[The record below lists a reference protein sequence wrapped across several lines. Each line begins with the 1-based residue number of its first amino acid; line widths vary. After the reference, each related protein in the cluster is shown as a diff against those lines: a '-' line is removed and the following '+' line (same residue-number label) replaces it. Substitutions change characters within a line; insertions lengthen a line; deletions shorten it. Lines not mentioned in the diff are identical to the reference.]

1 MINEIEKRFLEISN
15 LQIDLSKSI
24 IRKADYPKQQVTT
37 RKDKSKEF
45 GEVFTPLFIVDTMI
59 ALKFNDVKPTSQTCD
74 LCAGYGQFTIRLM
87 RRLFNTYNIDVL
99 EWLKKYHTLTELQ
112 LESCAKLVYIFGP
125 DINLFCGDSM
135 KIGAAKDTDF
145 GILFYDEKNKNWY
158 NNDLVTEL
166 LHHKVVKTQLK
177 LIIFIFENYNNNEK
191 LMKLKEKLSK
201 I

>member
-1 MINEIEKRFLEISN
+1 MINEIEKRFLEIAN
-15 LQIDLSKSI
+15 LQLDLSKSV

-59 ALKFNDVKPTSQTCD
+59 ALKFNEVTPTSQTCD

-87 RRLFNTYNIDVL
+87 RRLFNTYKIDVL

-135 KIGAAKDTDF
+135 KINDAKDTDF
-145 GILFYDEKNKNWY
+145 GILFYDEKQKSWY
-158 NNDLVTEL
+158 NNDLITEL
-166 LHHKVVKTQLK
+166 LHHKVVQKQLK
-177 LIIFIFENYNNNEK
+177 LITFIFENYNNPEK
-191 LMKLKEKLSK
+191 LIKLKDKLQK